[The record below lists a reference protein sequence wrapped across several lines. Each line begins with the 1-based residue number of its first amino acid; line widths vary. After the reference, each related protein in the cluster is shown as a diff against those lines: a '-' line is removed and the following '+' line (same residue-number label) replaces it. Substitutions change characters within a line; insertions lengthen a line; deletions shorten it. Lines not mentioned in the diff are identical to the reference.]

1 MTSDDHKATWKTASA
16 QETFA
21 LGEEIGRSLSGDLT
35 MGLVGPLGAGKTLL
49 TKGIAV
55 GNGLGD
61 PNMVTSP
68 TFTLVHEYAGRIGL
82 HHVDAYR
89 LSGST
94 ELAAIGFDELVESQA
109 AVVVEWADR
118 VRSIM
123 PEDTLWIE
131 LAYTG
136 LTTRAITATATG
148 EASHRCLEAFEAAY
162 R

>member
-1 MTSDDHKATWKTASA
+1 MTSDDHQASWKTASA
-16 QETFA
+16 EQTFA
-21 LGEEIGRSLSGDLT
+21 LGEVIGRSLTGDLT
-35 MGLVGPLGAGKTLL
+35 IGLVGPLGAGKTLL

-61 PNMVTSP
+61 PNAVTSP
-68 TFTLVHEYAGRIGL
+68 TFTLVHEYAGRISL

-94 ELAAIGFDELVESQA
+94 ELAAIGFDELVESEG
-109 AVVVEWADR
+109 AVVIEWADR
-118 VRSIM
+118 VGPIM

-136 LTTRAITATATG
+136 LTTRAIAATAKG
-148 EASHRCLEAFEAAY
+148 EVSHRCLQAIEAAH

>member
-1 MTSDDHKATWKTASA
+1 MTVGDHQTTWKTASA
-16 QETFA
+16 EETFA
-21 LGEEIGRSLSGDLT
+21 LGEAIGRSLRGDLT
-35 MGLVGPLGAGKTLL
+35 IGLVGPLGAGKTLL

-55 GNGLGD
+55 GNGLSD
-61 PNMVTSP
+61 PNAVTSP
-68 TFTLVHEYAGRIGL
+68 TFTLVHEYAGTISL
-82 HHVDAYR
+82 YHVDAYR

-94 ELAAIGFDELVESQA
+94 ELAGIGFDEMLESEA

-148 EASHRCLEAFEAAY
+148 EASHRCLEMGP
-162 R
+162 